1 MAVTGSLAP
10 RGVRESVPGKKAMR
24 KDIFKCFKK
33 EMPESQKF
41 LQKGK
46 GFVSL
51 SWIFVALCL

>member
-10 RGVRESVPGKKAMR
+10 RGVRENVPGKKAMR
-24 KDIFKCFKK
+24 KDIFKCIKK

-51 SWIFVALCL
+51 S